1 MMRGGN
7 RQMRRMMDKMG
18 LDMEEIPNVQEVI
31 IKTDKKEIIIPKPSV
46 TEMKS
51 KENSIFQ
58 VIAESFEEKELE
70 VPIFSE
76 DDIMLVCPSYEGDM
90 SILKNH
96 ISIIT
101 FLRPGII
108 KVQKKEGSFEEF
120 FVQDGTVEYFNDNLV
135 VLSASAINVK
145 DLSKEFVD
153 NLNKDTQDKLRD
165 KNITDHDR
173 YILNHKLDVLK
184 EIRI

>member
-1 MMRGGN
+1 
-7 RQMRRMMDKMG
+7 
-18 LDMEEIPNVQEVI
+18 MEDNF
-31 IKTDKKEIIIPKPSV
+31 KLEIIRP
-46 TEMKS
+46 
-51 KENSIFQ
+51 
-58 VIAESFEEKELE
+58 EKI
-70 VPIFSE
+70 IFS
-76 DDIMLVCPSYEGDM
+76 DNVKMITLPSYEGDL

-101 FLRPGII
+101 LLRPGII
-108 KVQKKEGSFEEF
+108 KVQKNGGNFEEF
-120 FVQDGTVEYFNDNLV
+120 FVQDGTVEYFNDSLV

-153 NLNKDTQDKLRD
+153 NLSKDTQNKLTD

-184 EIRI
+184 EIRV

>member
-1 MMRGGN
+1 
-7 RQMRRMMDKMG
+7 
-18 LDMEEIPNVQEVI
+18 MEDNF
-31 IKTDKKEIIIPKPSV
+31 KLEIISP
-46 TEMKS
+46 
-51 KENSIFQ
+51 
-58 VIAESFEEKELE
+58 EKI
-70 VPIFSE
+70 IFSE
-76 DDIMLVCPSYEGDM
+76 DVKMVTLPSYEGEM
-90 SILKNH
+90 GVLKNH

-108 KVQKKEGSFEEF
+108 RVQKKEEDIDDF
-120 FVQDGTVEYFNDNLV
+120 FVQDGTVEYFNDNLI
-135 VLSASAINVK
+135 VLSASVMNIK

-153 NLNKDTQDKLRD
+153 NLNKDTQEKLAD